1 MNMNDP
7 SNNLKRRLD
16 LLDAKVYID
25 YKRVKPSKNTDRAYN
40 SKVLEF
46 LQFCD
51 VSQPDEK
58 NPRVITPLKV
68 FEFLYYCAF
77 RKKKKTYCKK
87 NNLANGHVV
96 RFKYE
101 EYLDVL
107 DMAHN
112 GVDEH
117 INVIGFGQ
125 WNQYYCAIKRHV
137 GHQYSTKESDLKKED
152 LVTEQISKLINV
164 VSYR

>member
-16 LLDAKVYID
+16 LLDAKVTID
-25 YKRVKPSKNTDRAYN
+25 CKRVKASKNTDRAYN
-40 SKVLEF
+40 NKVLEF

-77 RKKKKTYCKK
+77 RKKKKLIVIRTIWVTDMWYGLNMK
-87 NNLANGHVV
+87 N
-96 RFKYE
+96 
-101 EYLDVL
+101 
-107 DMAHN
+107 
-112 GVDEH
+112 
-117 INVIGFGQ
+117 I
-125 WNQYYCAIKRHV
+125 
-137 GHQYSTKESDLKKED
+137 
-152 LVTEQISKLINV
+152 
-164 VSYR
+164 